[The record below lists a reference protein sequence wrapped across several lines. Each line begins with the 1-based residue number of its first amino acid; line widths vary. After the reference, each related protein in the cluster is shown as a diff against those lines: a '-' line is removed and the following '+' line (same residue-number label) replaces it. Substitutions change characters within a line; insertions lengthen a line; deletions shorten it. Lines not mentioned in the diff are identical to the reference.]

1 MRTFILQSS
10 NEQDLDLL
18 LKISNRL
25 NITYTEVE
33 ESENQEN
40 NSLLKILS
48 SEEDITTV
56 ELSEK
61 NYTTKDFLDIYLEFV
76 DLVPNQSDW
85 NEEAISSNPPRLYR
99 LQQLKSLMQV
109 FDIGEDLLKDFKEGE
124 FLNKKDSLDFSLL
137 YQDVEIYI
145 KDNHSEEG
153 KEYLRKELNRDK
165 NTKSAF
171 LKTLPFKKFL
181 EILERVNYILQINSG
196 VLAAGRL
203 LALYSITRAS
213 ELANS
218 IDKEKV
224 NNLKTIVCSMI
235 DPEQKSF
242 SRKILI
248 EKYNFPNV
256 DLEEIDM
263 EWW

>member
-10 NEQDLDLL
+10 NEQDLELL
-18 LKISNRL
+18 LKIANRL
-25 NITYTEVE
+25 EINYEEVE
-33 ESENQEN
+33 EPENQEKD
-40 NSLLKILS
+40 SLLKILD
-48 SEEDITTV
+48 SEEDTTTID
-56 ELSEK
+56 LSEK
-61 NYTTKDFLDIYLEFV
+61 IYTAKDFLEIYLEFV
-76 DLVPNQSDW
+76 DLVPKQSEW

-99 LQQLKSLMQV
+99 FQQLKSLMKA
-109 FDIGEDLLKDFKEGE
+109 FEIGDDLLRDFKEGE

-145 KDNHSEEG
+145 KNNHSEEG
-153 KEYLRKELNRDK
+153 KKYLREELTRDK

-171 LKTLPFKKFL
+171 LKMLPFTKFL
-181 EILERVNYILQINSG
+181 EVIERVNYILQINSG

-218 IDKEKV
+218 IDKEKM
-224 NNLKTIVCSMI
+224 NHLKNIVCSMI
-235 DPEQKSF
+235 DPQEKSF
-242 SRKILI
+242 SRKLLI
-248 EKYNFPNV
+248 ENYNFPDV
-256 DLEEIDM
+256 DLEAIDI